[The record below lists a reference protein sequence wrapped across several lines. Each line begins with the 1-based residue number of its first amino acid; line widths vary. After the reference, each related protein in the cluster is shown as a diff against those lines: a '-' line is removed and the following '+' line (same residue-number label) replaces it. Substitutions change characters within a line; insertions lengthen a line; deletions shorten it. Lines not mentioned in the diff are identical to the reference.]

1 MCKPKSNKM
10 HTNFETM
17 TSWEIEKAAY
27 LTLTAKELGMRL
39 DSYGE
44 LSVNSSSGYTYIWL
58 EDYEFSL
65 YMPINCEL
73 QRKDIYV
80 NYSDPITGEE
90 TEESLEHF
98 ESLKDINEFIKSIQ
112 NENYKYSKQRSQI

>member
-1 MCKPKSNKM
+1 MK
-10 HTNFETM
+10 TNYETM
-17 TSWEIEKAAY
+17 TSWEIEKASY
-27 LTLTAKELGMRL
+27 IILTAKEIGMQL

-44 LSVNSSSGYTYIWL
+44 VNVNTNSGYTYLWL
-58 EDYEFSL
+58 EDYQFSL

-80 NYSDPITGEE
+80 LYSDPINGEE

-98 ESLKDINEFIKSIQ
+98 ENINDIDKWINSNF
-112 NENYKYSKQRSQI
+112 N